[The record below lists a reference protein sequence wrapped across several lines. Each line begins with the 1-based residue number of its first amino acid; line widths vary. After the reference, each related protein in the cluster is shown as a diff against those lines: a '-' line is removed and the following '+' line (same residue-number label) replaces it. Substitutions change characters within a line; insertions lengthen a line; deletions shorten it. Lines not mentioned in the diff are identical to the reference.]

1 MSKKKQAFMDSNIMK
16 DALKESFKKLS
27 PRVQYRNP
35 VMFVVY
41 IGSMLTTFIFLAS
54 FFKDNESNDRFFT
67 FLITLF
73 LWFTVLFAN
82 FAEAI
87 AEGRGKAQAES
98 LRAAKKDVMCRKLK
112 SMADRVGDVVKSS
125 DLVKGDIVLVKAGE
139 QIPADGEVVEGIA
152 SVDESAITGESA
164 PVIREDGG
172 DRSSVTGGTTVVSDW
187 IIMKVTA
194 GSGESFLDEMISM
207 VEGASRK
214 KTPNEICT
222 SNIISSI
229 NNNIFSNNINTL
241 CIWRFCS

>member
-27 PRVQYRNP
+27 PRIQYRNP

-41 IGSMLTTFIFLAS
+41 IGSMLTTVIFLAS

-112 SMADRVGDVVKSS
+112 VWLIG
-125 DLVKGDIVLVKAGE
+125 L
-139 QIPADGEVVEGIA
+139 
-152 SVDESAITGESA
+152 
-164 PVIREDGG
+164 
-172 DRSSVTGGTTVVSDW
+172 
-187 IIMKVTA
+187 
-194 GSGESFLDEMISM
+194 EM
-207 VEGASRK
+207 
-214 KTPNEICT
+214 
-222 SNIISSI
+222 
-229 NNNIFSNNINTL
+229 
-241 CIWRFCS
+241 